1 VTDLD
6 ELRQVLRAR
15 EALAPDP
22 AGIAAAARARGA
34 RIRRTRRLGA
44 VAGTAAAVVAVIA
57 VSAALVTRPQAA
69 RQEPGGDGAV
79 SGGWPATPSYTGP
92 AVPGQPAVPGPT
104 GGPGQPA
111 SGRPIDPVVPY
122 RVTLPDGWRETHV
135 RYDEGSFRGS
145 YRGPGD
151 NNTYICAIDVL
162 DPATQ
167 PASLLH
173 PSGDPASGRPG
184 PDGTLAWRADERHFV
199 RVQLQGDPAPDLFR
213 SIAATIDFDRQ
224 RQMTSPFVLGYL
236 PPGLHLSGVDI
247 GIDTTPDGGGGP
259 RWDVGLWFDTGTG
272 AIRTDHDLLID
283 ASGDDHPADPWT
295 PPTGTPT
302 TVAGHPASYNRY
314 SNALDVTVLG
324 VQGQNVL
331 LAISTAALG
340 RITPDEVARIVNGVQ
355 FVQQP
360 ADATTWIPLRLP

>member
-22 AGIAAAARARGA
+22 AGIAAAARARGT

-44 VAGTAAAVVAVIA
+44 LAGTAIAVVAVVA

-69 RQEPGGDGAV
+69 RQQPGGDGAV

-122 RVTLPDGWRETHV
+122 QVRLPDGWRETDV
-135 RYDEGSFRGS
+135 RYEEGSFRGS
-145 YRGPGD
+145 YLGPGN
-151 NNTYICAIDVL
+151 NNTHICAIDVL

-173 PSGDPASGRPG
+173 PSGDPATGQPG

-199 RVQLQGDPAPDLFR
+199 RVQVQNDPAPDLFR
-213 SIAATIDFDRQ
+213 SIAATIDFDQQ
-224 RQMTSPFVLGYL
+224 RQMTSPFALGYL

-259 RWDVGLWFDTGTG
+259 WWDVALWFDTGTG
-272 AIRTDHDLLID
+272 ATRTDHDLLIG
-283 ASGDDHPADPWT
+283 ASGDDRPADPST
-295 PPTGTPT
+295 APTGTPT
-302 TVAGHPASYNRY
+302 TVAGHSASYNRY
-314 SNALDVTVLG
+314 SNALDLTVFG
-324 VQGQNVL
+324 VQGQTVL
-331 LAISTAALG
+331 LAIGKAAQD
-340 RITPDEVARIVNGVQ
+340 RITLDEAARIVNGVR
-355 FVQQP
+355 FVQHP
-360 ADATTWIPLRLP
+360 ADPTTWTPLHIP